1 MSGMV
6 FGTFADVSSV
16 TLCSAV
22 RLAQKR
28 EFSNISQ
35 IVHGTSVSIQ
45 KKTTKVLLVKD
56 GFVAMGADHQ
66 HGQLGHWRHWSART
80 RALFFH
86 SPVFLLLDLSKLIP
100 HLTPTRA
107 STPPTQQEH
116 RGPVFILAINLSLP
130 SGLPRATKRAR
141 LGLPTL
147 PPPIRKPRLLRVAAA
162 RGVTSQKR
170 GWRWWRRT
178 GREEPRMLPQHLRS
192 PATLSE
198 AKNRPHCLQQL
209 TEGTRGTIVGET
221 SFKLGQD
228 SLQSVMHDP
237 EKAEEHWKEV
247 EAFSTNCLNSQFHR
261 TFFAQYQ
268 GLPFVFTL
276 GWNL

>member
-1 MSGMV
+1 
-6 FGTFADVSSV
+6 
-16 TLCSAV
+16 
-22 RLAQKR
+22 
-28 EFSNISQ
+28 
-35 IVHGTSVSIQ
+35 
-45 KKTTKVLLVKD
+45 
-56 GFVAMGADHQ
+56 MGQ
-66 HGQLGHWRHWSART
+66 
-80 RALFFH
+80 
-86 SPVFLLLDLSKLIP
+86 
-100 HLTPTRA
+100 
-107 STPPTQQEH
+107 
-116 RGPVFILAINLSLP
+116 PVFIEVVVVAINLSLP

-170 GWRWWRRT
+170 CWRWWRRT